1 MADSDSFYKS
11 WEFQSFFKGASR
23 SLILKADEPLFTV
36 LAASDR
42 YLALTHK
49 DREEVLGNG
58 LFETYPGA
66 HSDPNEKYSVFSSFM
81 RVIESGKTD
90 ELPIFKYEIEIGGT
104 GKKETHYWTNVNE
117 PILNEEGKVTYIIN
131 TTTNITE
138 QVRQQHAVEESES
151 RFRLM
156 AEGTDVMIAVGDE
169 TGEAVYFNHAW
180 EVTTGRSTE
189 DLMKFGWVDLMHW
202 EDRPRVLE
210 IFTKAFEK
218 RAPWMWEFRIAGA
231 PGKYRWLMA
240 RGNPR
245 FTKDGHFAGY
255 ISSTV
260 DITDQK
266 EHQQHLANLNEE
278 LHAINEELTVIN
290 EELQQAQDELVS
302 SNQQLAKG
310 EQELID
316 SKTRLEES
324 EHLLKMAIQSS
335 GLGIWMA
342 DVRTGRL
349 TLSDQGKEMQGIPE
363 DRELSLEESF
373 LLIDEL
379 DRPGVTEA
387 LNTAIK
393 YQGSFIIDY
402 KINTLNTKTI
412 KWMRASGI
420 VQRDETGEPLNIL
433 GTILDITEQKLNEQR
448 KNDFI
453 GMVSHELKTP
463 LTSINAY
470 VQILQVDANK
480 KGDSFSV
487 SLLGKT
493 AKQVGKMA
501 TLINGFLN
509 VSKFEAAKI
518 HIERTKFDM
527 AELIAE
533 MEEEA
538 ATSIT
543 SHKMVFEPVEETIV
557 LADRDKIGQ
566 VINNLISNAVKYS
579 SAGTTIQISCVTDGG
594 YAKVSVRDEGYGIKK
609 EDVPKLFERY
619 YRVEGGLK
627 GISGFGIGLYLCF
640 EIVQRHDGDIWVDSV
655 VGKGSTFHFTLPLLK
670 I

>member
-11 WEFQSFFKGASR
+11 SEFQNFFKGASR
-23 SLILKADEPLFTV
+23 SLILKADAPLFTV
-36 LAASDR
+36 LAASNR
-42 YLALTHK
+42 YLELTHK

-117 PILNEEGKVTYIIN
+117 PILDEEGGVAYIIN

-138 QVRQQHAVEESES
+138 KVRQEHAIEESES

-169 TGEAVYFNHAW
+169 TGEAVYFNRAW
-180 EVTTGRSTE
+180 EVATGRSAE

-202 EDRPRVLE
+202 EDRPKVME
-210 IFTKAFEK
+210 IFTAAFEK

-260 DITDQK
+260 DISDQK
-266 EHQQHLANLNEE
+266 EQQQHLANLNEE

-335 GLGIWMA
+335 GLGIWMV

-349 TLSDQGKEMQGIPE
+349 TLSNRGKEMQGIPE
-363 DRELSLEESF
+363 DMELSLEESF
-373 LLIDEL
+373 LLIDES

-393 YQGSFIIDY
+393 YQESFIIDY
-402 KINTLNTKTI
+402 KITTPSTQI
-412 KWMRASGI
+412 VKWMRASGI
-420 VQRDETGEPLNIL
+420 VQRDETGEPINIL

-480 KGDSFSV
+480 KEDAFSV

-493 AKQVGKMA
+493 AKQVGKMT

-509 VSKFEAAKI
+509 VSKLEAAKI

-533 MEEEA
+533 MEEESVA
-538 ATSIT
+538 SIA
-543 SHKMVFEPVEETIV
+543 SHQMIFEPVEEAIV

-579 SAGTTIQISCVTDGG
+579 SQGTAIQVSCVIDSG
-594 YAKVSVRDEGYGIKK
+594 YAKVSVRDEGYGIKE
-609 EDVPKLFERY
+609 EDLPKLFERY

-627 GISGFGIGLYLCF
+627 GISGFGIGLYLCY
-640 EIVQRHDGDIWVDSV
+640 EIVQRHDGSIWAESV